1 MVLRMVAH
9 KSYPVVALLT
19 HSMLMC
25 TLSALIT
32 VCSSQARC
40 DRLSARSNL
49 SVHTERE
56 TRNTASQHNDFKMQ

>member
-1 MVLRMVAH
+1 MVFKMVAQ

-19 HSMLMC
+19 HAMLMC

-32 VCSSQARC
+32 ECSSQARC
-40 DRLSARSNL
+40 DKHSARSNL

-56 TRNTASQHNDFKMQ
+56 PVNIIDFNMQ